1 MKKERAEEIKNYG
14 KYIREKGNAKDTADK
29 RMSQAEKYLKWLETN
44 GLEIYTSGEKEIKGY
59 LNELGEKYNGVTVK
73 FKRYMVKYFYGYLK
87 ESGVIEVDPF
97 EKMDRRERRKKEIG
111 EEEERELE
119 RYLSHLR
126 KQGAGKEELN
136 HSEYALRE
144 YFGMLEESGAGYL
157 EVKLS
162 TADNYRMGLCT
173 MRKESG
179 EVKYSAST
187 IRGRMKAVEKFY
199 GHLLKRGKVIRN
211 VFKETGRVKTVNA
224 LPRNILDEDA
234 MMKLLEGL
242 KRKIKEGKDI
252 CERRMYY
259 RVHVMAE
266 IMYSS
271 GARINEIL
279 KIQEKEVDFERGT
292 LKLKDDKTGKSRTG
306 FLNGYAKEL
315 LRKYMKERKYM
326 MVGKSRSECVFF
338 GDAAA
343 SKAFN
348 RFVRKVSEELG
359 LGEFTSHNMRH
370 GFGYHMLRAGC
381 DIRYIQEFLGH
392 DRLGTTQVYTK
403 VEKADLRGV
412 LDKYHPRSAKREEKC
427 DLPC

>member
-1 MKKERAEEIKNYG
+1 
-14 KYIREKGNAKDTADK
+14 
-29 RMSQAEKYLKWLETN
+29 
-44 GLEIYTSGEKEIKGY
+44 
-59 LNELGEKYNGVTVK
+59 
-73 FKRYMVKYFYGYLK
+73 
-87 ESGVIEVDPF
+87 
-97 EKMDRRERRKKEIG
+97 
-111 EEEERELE
+111 
-119 RYLSHLR
+119 
-126 KQGAGKEELN
+126 
-136 HSEYALRE
+136 
-144 YFGMLEESGAGYL
+144 
-157 EVKLS
+157 
-162 TADNYRMGLCT
+162 